1 MTNSANPIDSVKEM
15 KDMLMKM
22 ASDNKM
28 YIILFFT
35 FIVILAIVLY
45 VSNKLNL
52 KDSNCSNLK
61 NSSNSSI
68 ISINDTNSP
77 SNKYKDLSLNQ
88 FFIKTA
94 YNCCCS
100 GHFKNDYVDICA
112 LKNCAHYG
120 VRALDF
126 QIYSLNNKPI
136 VSASSIE
143 STQYKEIYNS
153 IGFYNAIHSVRKY
166 FVDDQ
171 SNQNRKDPL
180 FLIFRLYTTNTL
192 IYDMMAQ
199 ALDEVYGYASPLSNM
214 IYIPSTIDLANVKLS
229 DLIQKVVIIVDT
241 SYGDSNAFENSK
253 LNNYASMVTGKSMTQ
268 QLYREKNL
276 LSALYMSN
284 TRSVSNESI
293 SNNLTILYPDIQQN
307 KINYDSITSGIFNNV
322 SFIGMN
328 FQSSDKYLLDYN
340 TIFSKSAILYKKKT
354 LQDMCIKNEYKSTNI
369 CSAVNQQ
376 AKV

>member
-1 MTNSANPIDSVKEM
+1 MATNSTNTNVKY
-15 KDMLMKM
+15 MLIKM
-22 ASDNKM
+22 AMDNKM

-35 FIVILAIVLY
+35 FIVILVIFLY

-52 KDSNCSNLK
+52 KDLNCSNLN

-68 ISINDTNSP
+68 ISISDTNSTH
-77 SNKYKDLSLNQ
+77 NKYIKQTLNK

-94 YNCCCS
+94 YNCCCT
-100 GHFKNDYVDICA
+100 GHFKNDYVHVCG

-136 VSASSIE
+136 VSASSVE

-153 IGFYNAIHSVRKY
+153 IDFYNAIHAVRKY

-180 FLIFRLYTTNTL
+180 FLIFRLYTISSD

-214 IYIPSTIDLANVKLS
+214 IYMLPSNVQLGNVKLS
-229 DLIQKVVIIVDT
+229 DLFQKVVIIVDT
-241 SYGDSNAFENSK
+241 SHGDANAFGNSK
-253 LNNYASMVTGKSMTQ
+253 LNNYASMVTGKSTTE
-268 QLYREKNL
+268 QLYRETDFLNKTYNKI
-276 LSALYMSN
+276 
-284 TRSVSNESI
+284 SNEYLSQNI
-293 SNNLTILYPDIQQN
+293 SILYPNIQQN
-307 KINYDSITSGIFNNV
+307 KKNYDFTTSGIFNNV

-328 FQSSDKYLLDYN
+328 FQSNDAYLKEYN
-340 TIFSKSAILYKKKT
+340 NIFSKSAILYKQKI
-354 LQDMCIKNEYKSTNI
+354 LQEMCSKNEYKSTNI
-369 CSAVNQQ
+369 CNAVNKQ
-376 AKV
+376 APV

>member
-1 MTNSANPIDSVKEM
+1 MAVNPNMNEM
-15 KDMLMKM
+15 KDMLIKM

-28 YIILFFT
+28 YVILFFT
-35 FIVILAIVLY
+35 FIVILVIILY

-52 KDSNCSNLK
+52 KDLNCSKLK

-68 ISINDTNSP
+68 ISISNPISTH
-77 SNKYKDLSLNQ
+77 NKYINETLNK

-100 GHFKNDYVDICA
+100 GQFKNDYVDICA
-112 LKNCAHYG
+112 LKNCASYG

-126 QIYSLNNKPI
+126 QIYSLNKKPI

-143 STQYKEIYNS
+143 STRYKEIYNS
-153 IGFYNAIHSVRKY
+153 IGFYNAIHAVRKY

-171 SNQNRKDPL
+171 SNQNRKDHL
-180 FLIFRLYTTNTL
+180 FLIFRLYTINAE

-199 ALDEVYGYASPLSNM
+199 ALDQVYGYASPLSNM
-214 IYIPSTIDLANVKLS
+214 IYTLPSNVELANVKLS

-241 SYGDSNAFENSK
+241 SYGDANAFENSK
-253 LNNYASMVTGKSMTQ
+253 LNNYASMVTGKSITQ
-268 QLYREKNL
+268 QLYREKDL
-276 LSALYMSN
+276 LSRVYMSN
-284 TRSVSNESI
+284 STVSNEYI
-293 SNNLTILYPDIQQN
+293 SNSLTILYPDIQQN

-340 TIFSKSAILYKKKT
+340 NIFSKSGILYKQKT

-369 CSAVNQQ
+369 CTVVNKQPP
-376 AKV
+376 V